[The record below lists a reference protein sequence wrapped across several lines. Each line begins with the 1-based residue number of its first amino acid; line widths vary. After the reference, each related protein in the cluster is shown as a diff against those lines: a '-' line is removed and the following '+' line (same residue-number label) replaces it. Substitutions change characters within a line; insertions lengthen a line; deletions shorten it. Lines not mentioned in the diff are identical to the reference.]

1 MDLKRQKNELEI
13 ELEQYDLIIQK
24 IFTEINKITIN
35 NNHLYITDINLK
47 DESHLLF
54 FEVVLMAAEFFN
66 ITIEIKTSLIN
77 YLKIKFK
84 YRKRNKVKIKRNKD
98 LIAGINIDLFLKD
111 IMDSF
116 DNIKSNYIFQDIYN
130 EYYKSQYE

>member
-24 IFTEINKITIN
+24 IFTEINKITI